1 MRCRTDL
8 RRNGVIRVL
17 WGFDEEELPISCFS
31 KVKTTIG
38 VITSCTWAKISGEVS
53 TAETTVPIVCAI
65 FMAAIS
71 LSSPPSNS
79 KGLAASGSEV
89 SPLLEATSAAKR

>member
-1 MRCRTDL
+1 M
-8 RRNGVIRVL
+8 
-17 WGFDEEELPISCFS
+17 SCFS

-38 VITSCTWAKISGEVS
+38 AITSCTWAKISGEVS
-53 TAETTVPIVCAI
+53 TAEMTVPMVCAI

-79 KGLAASGSEV
+79 NGLVISASEV
-89 SPLLEATSAAKR
+89 SPPFEATSVANRR